1 MKILN
6 KILSQIRFYTIIE
19 PECYVGNLN
28 YKNLLRNIFYFIF
41 IDFNLRKFFKSSLK
55 IMIKMF
61 LDTLSLIFIPLI
73 IIIFFSKYRFIQLDY
88 SQIGIFSHQ
97 LNGMTKFH
105 FLNKK
110 IPIICVPKSISRS
123 HIKNIFE
130 NLIIID
136 SIFLNILFLPLINS
150 KLISCPPQ
158 HTESYF
164 KNALLERT
172 SPFFFCKIIK
182 KYSKENKN
190 NNFLISNNYLNQM
203 QILFEKKFRDF
214 DIQKTFIL
222 HVRDENYIASSYLRA
237 ATLKNYISSI
247 EMINKNNFNVIR
259 IVHPK
264 SEKLSLSKNYSE
276 LDISSIE
283 NQYFQYFLLKK
294 CKGFICCHS
303 GPGPLGAFLDAP
315 ILELNLFPLEFSYA
329 LKKNDIYV
337 PKKIKTQNGKLLSY
351 NEIFSSNLRFIASK
365 PQMDSRNLIA
375 IENSEDEIYES
386 VKEFIKLQEDKS
398 IPLTINQSK
407 FKECIPENS
416 SFRDI
421 EGRLSDYYLK
431 KNYNLF
437 FL

>member
-1 MKILN
+1 MKIFN

-19 PECYVGNLN
+19 PECYVGNFD

-41 IDFNLRKFFKSSLK
+41 IDFNLRKFFKSLLRTLIK
-55 IMIKMF
+55 IL
-61 LDTLSLIFIPLI
+61 LDLLSLIFIPFI
-73 IIIFFSKYRFIQLDY
+73 ILIFFSKYRFMQLDY

-123 HIKNIFE
+123 HIKNIFQ

-150 KLISCPPQ
+150 KLISCPP
-158 HTESYF
+158 HYMESYF
-164 KNALLERT
+164 KNASLDRT
-172 SPFFFCKIIK
+172 SPFFFCKTIK
-182 KYSKENKN
+182 KYSKESKN
-190 NNFLISNNYLNQM
+190 NNFLMSNDYLNQM
-203 QILFEKKFRDF
+203 QILFENKFRDF
-214 DIQKTFIL
+214 DIKKTFIL

-264 SEKLSLSKNYSE
+264 SEKLSLGKNYSE

-283 NQYFQYFLLKK
+283 NQYFQYFLLKR

-303 GPGPLGAFLDAP
+303 GPGPLGAFLEAS
-315 ILELNLFPLEFSYA
+315 ILELNLFPLEFTYA

-337 PKKIKTQNGKLLSY
+337 PKKIKKQNGKLLSY
-351 NEIFSSNLRFIASK
+351 NEIFSSKLKFVSSK
-365 PQMDSRNLIA
+365 PQMDSRSLIA
-375 IENSEDEIYES
+375 IENSEDEVYES
-386 VKEFIKLQEDKS
+386 VKEFIRLQDNKS
-398 IPLTINQSK
+398 ARLTDNQSK
-407 FKECIPENS
+407 FIESIPKNS

-421 EGRLSDYYLK
+421 DGRLSDYFLK

-437 FL
+437 F